1 MPALELVLTE
11 MPFKPFNKVPKDP
24 ERDLYLPTFAAAI
37 SVGFLVMQILYK
49 LPYPYNQRTKDT
61 TQQSGNVSLV
71 NRFQNHVSIIGG
83 WTLFSFRLV
92 KFAACVALAILSW
105 LSVNTG
111 SSQIDVFAYILTS
124 TYVYTSF
131 LAFISVVGTPEWG
144 TIATGHLVPVL
155 LVPWGVFVYRDV
167 WPLATY
173 TLIPA
178 DGDEGWFIWAKV
190 FLLTLAAAIVP
201 MTSPRR
207 YIPVDPTDP
216 MPKPNDEQTASWL
229 SRSLFSYCDRTIL
242 KAYRQPH
249 LTIDDLPVLAD
260 SEYTKNLVRR
270 SYPHI
275 DPLQKKN
282 GHIFYGLVFQVFR
295 REQIITLLTVIIRVC
310 GSLVAPLGI
319 NRLLNFME
327 TGGKNATVRPWFWII
342 WIFVGPMMSTLA
354 YCTFFYCLLVIKIEG
369 RSILTQ
375 MMFDHALR
383 IRMKADVS
391 NSSNSSDPTVVGEEH
406 TRDDSIVEGDREST
420 TDPSQS
426 TANTTAKNKDK
437 RVEKAK
443 DALKEKGN
451 LAGKINNL
459 VTADFVNIEN
469 GLFWQMLGKIYNMN
483 HHFIKSPSQ
492 YCVSMLPSVFG
503 VPLQLTLSI
512 IMLYKLLGWSVFPGI
527 AVMVFAAPLPGYLTK
542 LMHGIQTEKMKRSD
556 ARIQSVTETMNVIR
570 MIKLFG
576 WEKKMRG
583 ILGQKRNE
591 ELKAVRKM
599 KMTRLSNTT
608 INYLI
613 PVLTTITTFTTYTLV
628 MKKELTAS
636 LVFPALTI
644 FSLIEEHFSGIF
656 SMLPNIIQAKVS
668 LDRINDFLHN
678 TELLDKFVEDSS
690 NASMPPIAP
699 NQGFE
704 SVQSISEEAPIGIR
718 NSLFTWTAD
727 EETGSSMTPGGSHRR
742 NFKLKIED
750 EVFFKKGRINLI
762 IGPTGSGKTS
772 LLMALLGEMHH
783 IPLGPDALVSLPRKG
798 GVAYHAQESWV
809 LNETIKENILFGS
822 PYDEARYE
830 TVIEQCALKHDLGL
844 FEAGDLTEVGEKGIT
859 LSGGQKARVTVAR
872 AVYSHADILLLD
884 DVLAALDVHTAKWI
898 VERCLQGPLVQGRT
912 VILVTHNIALAS
924 PIAEYVVSL
933 GSDGR
938 ISSQGSL
945 SNILAKDKKL
955 SVEVAKKSKE
965 IAEANMHVNEE
976 KPDESA
982 KKAVGKLIVEEE
994 VELGHVGWNALK
1006 LLFSNMGGRGGLFLF
1021 WSSFVITAT
1030 FFRMST
1036 VYQMFIVTMWSD
1048 EYSHHPA
1055 SEVSVPYYMTL
1066 YAACVLVTAIS
1077 LFISYSIY
1085 VFGSIRA
1092 TQTIHD
1098 LFMEKIFGTTLR
1110 WLDRTPAS
1118 RIITRCTADIQ
1129 SIDGSVT
1136 ENFYI
1141 VVDLTLNM
1149 GLKFAAVVAVS
1160 PLFGGLGI
1168 LLAIIGGTLGNV
1180 FIKAQLPIKRQS
1192 SNTNAPVMGHF
1203 SAAMTGLVSIRAYG
1217 AEEKFRLESFKRID
1231 RMSRAARIF
1240 FDLNRWISVRTDA
1253 LAWGFSAA
1261 LAAYL
1266 TYGKS
1271 DIGSANTGFSLTM
1284 ATGFSS
1290 LLLIWI
1296 RTFNLF
1302 ETNGNSLERINQY
1315 LTIEQEPKP
1324 TSSGVPPAYWPAS
1337 GDLRVENLS
1346 ARYSA
1351 DGPKVLRDISF
1362 HVKSGERI
1370 GIIGRTGS
1378 GKSSLTLALLRC
1390 ILTEGGTSTSPL
1402 PKLISSEI
1410 SFASRS

>member
-1 MPALELVLTE
+1 
-11 MPFKPFNKVPKDP
+11 
-24 ERDLYLPTFAAAI
+24 
-37 SVGFLVMQILYK
+37 
-49 LPYPYNQRTKDT
+49 
-61 TQQSGNVSLV
+61 
-71 NRFQNHVSIIGG
+71 
-83 WTLFSFRLV
+83 
-92 KFAACVALAILSW
+92 
-105 LSVNTG
+105 
-111 SSQIDVFAYILTS
+111 
-124 TYVYTSF
+124 
-131 LAFISVVGTPEWG
+131 
-144 TIATGHLVPVL
+144 
-155 LVPWGVFVYRDV
+155 
-167 WPLATY
+167 
-173 TLIPA
+173 
-178 DGDEGWFIWAKV
+178 
-190 FLLTLAAAIVP
+190 
-201 MTSPRR
+201 
-207 YIPVDPTDP
+207 
-216 MPKPNDEQTASWL
+216 
-229 SRSLFSYCDRTIL
+229 
-242 KAYRQPH
+242 
-249 LTIDDLPVLAD
+249 
-260 SEYTKNLVRR
+260 
-270 SYPHI
+270 
-275 DPLQKKN
+275 
-282 GHIFYGLVFQVFR
+282 
-295 REQIITLLTVIIRVC
+295 
-310 GSLVAPLGI
+310 
-319 NRLLNFME
+319 
-327 TGGKNATVRPWFWII
+327 
-342 WIFVGPMMSTLA
+342 
-354 YCTFFYCLLVIKIEG
+354 
-369 RSILTQ
+369 
-375 MMFDHALR
+375 
-383 IRMKADVS
+383 
-391 NSSNSSDPTVVGEEH
+391 
-406 TRDDSIVEGDREST
+406 
-420 TDPSQS
+420 
-426 TANTTAKNKDK
+426 
-437 RVEKAK
+437 
-443 DALKEKGN
+443 
-451 LAGKINNL
+451 
-459 VTADFVNIEN
+459 
-469 GLFWQMLGKIYNMN
+469 
-483 HHFIKSPSQ
+483 
-492 YCVSMLPSVFG
+492 
-503 VPLQLTLSI
+503 
-512 IMLYKLLGWSVFPGI
+512 
-527 AVMVFAAPLPGYLTK
+527 
-542 LMHGIQTEKMKRSD
+542 
-556 ARIQSVTETMNVIR
+556 
-570 MIKLFG
+570 
-576 WEKKMRG
+576 
-583 ILGQKRNE
+583 
-591 ELKAVRKM
+591 
-599 KMTRLSNTT
+599 
-608 INYLI
+608 
-613 PVLTTITTFTTYTLV
+613 
-628 MKKELTAS
+628 
-636 LVFPALTI
+636 
-644 FSLIEEHFSGIF
+644 
-656 SMLPNIIQAKVS
+656 
-668 LDRINDFLHN
+668 
-678 TELLDKFVEDSS
+678 
-690 NASMPPIAP
+690 
-699 NQGFE
+699 
-704 SVQSISEEAPIGIR
+704 
-718 NSLFTWTAD
+718 
-727 EETGSSMTPGGSHRR
+727 
-742 NFKLKIED
+742 
-750 EVFFKKGRINLI
+750 
-762 IGPTGSGKTS
+762 
-772 LLMALLGEMHH
+772 MALLGEMHH

-859 LSGGQKARVTVAR
+859 LSGGQKARVTLAR

-1006 LLFSNMGGRGGLFLF
+1006 LLFSNMGECPLCIRL
-1021 WSSFVITAT
+1021 
-1030 FFRMST
+1030 
-1036 VYQMFIVTMWSD
+1036 
-1048 EYSHHPA
+1048 
-1055 SEVSVPYYMTL
+1055 SVPYYMTL

-1203 SAAMTGLVSIRAYG
+1203 SAAMTGLVSIRA
-1217 AEEKFRLESFKRID
+1217 
-1231 RMSRAARIF
+1231 
-1240 FDLNRWISVRTDA
+1240 
-1253 LAWGFSAA
+1253 
-1261 LAAYL
+1261 
-1266 TYGKS
+1266 
-1271 DIGSANTGFSLTM
+1271 ANTGFSLTM

-1302 ETNGNSLERINQY
+1302 ETNGDSLERINQY

-1390 ILTEGGTSTSPL
+1390 ILTEGDVYYDNILTNDINLDILRSNITIIPQVPELLSGTLRENLDPFSQYDDATLNDSLRAAGLFSLQNDTVEGKITLDTQIAAGGNNLSVGQRQILALARAIIRQSKLLILDEATSAIDYETDTIIQNSLRKELNKDVTLLTVAHRLQTIMDADKIMVLDSGRIVEFDKPSVL
-1402 PKLISSEI
+1402 LQNEKGMLRALVDESEDKDTLYAMAA
-1410 SFASRS
+1410 FQGTL